1 MKKMPL
7 RVLVERE
14 EHRNIKHRMAMVENN
29 ACCTNYRR
37 ALEKQ
42 PTRDS
47 IPITTESP
55 RMFQK
60 SAATRRAFQEEET
73 V

>member
-1 MKKMPL
+1 MPL
-7 RVLVERE
+7 RVLIERE
-14 EHRNIKHRMAMVENN
+14 EYRNKKHRMVMVENN

-37 ALEKQ
+37 ALGEH

-60 SAATRRAFQEEET
+60 SAATGRAFQEEET